1 MSSRAR
7 GMAATCA
14 AALALVLAA
23 TACSHMPSMSSIKW
37 PWATESKPAPP
48 PPVHVLEITAAGSA
62 ASFPQSLE
70 RNTLLVDLSGVSG
83 TGSLTVKPAAGSS
96 WPVRLAFKVTPG
108 AIGMLEVRGD
118 QRVFLPITSAT
129 STPVDLEL
137 APGVYTTATPQMTV
151 SWGPLPPVPT
161 ADQSVPM
168 R

>member
-7 GMAATCA
+7 GMAATRT

-23 TACSHMPSMSSIKW
+23 TACSHMPSVKW
-37 PWATESKPAPP
+37 PWAKESKPAPP
-48 PPVHVLEITAAGSA
+48 PPVHVLDITAAGSA

-70 RNTLLVDLSGVSG
+70 RNTLLVDLSAVSG
-83 TGSLTVKPAAGSS
+83 TGSLTLKPAAGSS

-108 AIGMLEVRGD
+108 AIGLLEVRAD
-118 QRVFLPITSAT
+118 QRVVLPITSAAG
-129 STPVDLEL
+129 TPIDLEL

-151 SWGPLPPVPT
+151 SWGPLPPAPT